1 MGFTDET
8 TTKAGM
14 GNLLRPQNISALL
27 TSPVLKEVIFM
38 CLLTIILTVLLAI
51 AFALAI
57 VIIIGGTGFAMVF
70 GDVIVAILVV
80 LFVIKLISKK

>member
-1 MGFTDET
+1 
-8 TTKAGM
+8 
-14 GNLLRPQNISALL
+14 
-27 TSPVLKEVIFM
+27 M
-38 CLLTIILTVLLAI
+38 CLLTIILVVLLAI

-80 LFVIKLISKK
+80 LFIIKLISKK